1 MCSGKASLPM
11 LQIEMMDLVGADE
24 MSDAAE
30 AFDLLEQALRWLDR
44 RPDPKI
50 TVVKSNDHGARR
62 MGETVKAHH
71 LAFREPDRITD
82 LFKSHPRMH
91 TRPRQMQH
99 SISIVFAVGT
109 VISHRPPRRSRR
121 ALLTHRA
128 PTSGRTSNAERFGRA
143 QRPAHIRHSGR
154 RSSPA
159 QCPDCG
165 RLTAVSLGPGP
176 SLHALG
182 WKLPSIVWSLFRY
195 YGPGRLFTRVH
206 LQRTAF
212 GLPEP
217 APTEVGISLIAV
229 ACC

>member
-1 MCSGKASLPM
+1 MRSGKASLPI

-50 TVVKSNDHGARR
+50 TVVESDDHGARR

-99 SISIVFAVGT
+99 SISIVVAVG
-109 VISHRPPRRSRR
+109 H
-121 ALLTHRA
+121 LL
-128 PTSGRTSNAERFGRA
+128 PVVV
-143 QRPAHIRHSGR
+143 
-154 RSSPA
+154 
-159 QCPDCG
+159 
-165 RLTAVSLGPGP
+165 RL
-176 SLHALG
+176 
-182 WKLPSIVWSLFRY
+182 
-195 YGPGRLFTRVH
+195 
-206 LQRTAF
+206 
-212 GLPEP
+212 
-217 APTEVGISLIAV
+217 
-229 ACC
+229 